1 MTFYNRNN
9 ILYVSING
17 VRKSTKL
24 EYSKNNIKKFKSF
37 YNDEEFFHKFNIT
50 KNIPFLTDL
59 IEEVLI
65 DKEKYLK
72 RNSYNSYISLFD
84 SRIKPFFKNKYII
97 DIKSIDI
104 YNFYNTFKDKSTL
117 NTCLTLLK
125 SAFDKAII
133 KGYISSS
140 PIFINRPVLKSSY
153 KINPFTFKE
162 ADLIINSSPAPVQN
176 LFGTAFY
183 TGMRT
188 GEILGL
194 KWENINFDNYTIT
207 IDSQFTNGFEDTPKT
222 KSSIRVI
229 DMISQAEHYLKRQR
243 KLTNH
248 VYVFLNE
255 NNKPFTRISHLYT
268 TWKNI
273 LKYLD
278 LDYRSIY
285 QTRHSFA
292 SNMLSNGENLLW
304 VSKMLG
310 HSNINI
316 TLQKYSKFIKKD
328 SERKI
333 TYLDK

>member
-24 EYSKNNIKKFKSF
+24 EYNKNNIKKFKSF
-37 YNDEEFFHKFNIT
+37 YNDEEFYNKFNIN
-50 KNIPFLTDL
+50 KLIPTLNEL
-59 IEEVLI
+59 VENVLE
-65 DKEKYLK
+65 DKAKYLK
-72 RNSYNSYISLFD
+72 RNSFNSYLSLFD
-84 SRIKPFFKNKYII
+84 SRIKPFFKNKYIT
-97 DIKSIDI
+97 DVKSIDI
-104 YNFYNTFKDKSTL
+104 YNFYNTFKDKSSL

-133 KGYISSS
+133 KGYIISS
-140 PIFINRPVLKSSY
+140 PVFTNRPVLKSSY

-162 ADLIINSSPAPVQN
+162 ADLIINFLPDPLKN
-176 LFGTAFY
+176 LFGIAFY

-194 KWENINFDNYTIT
+194 KWENVNFDNYSIS

-229 DMISQAEHYLKRQR
+229 DMISQAEHYLKQQR
-243 KLTNH
+243 SITNDG
-248 VYVFLNE
+248 YVFLNE
-255 NNKPFTRISHLYT
+255 NNKPFTRVSHLYT

-273 LKYLD
+273 LKALD

-310 HSNINI
+310 HHNINI
-316 TLQKYSKFIKKD
+316 TLQKYSKFIKED
-328 SERKI
+328 NVRKI